1 MRIAATAFA
10 QASGQILGR
19 RSLFGQYGSQTLAPA
34 GLCLPFVREF
44 AAVND
49 NTVMNVFDRQ
59 LKKLHRDRASVHIS
73 EEPLTSEIA
82 RRLLDRLKD
91 CTRTFPSALIL
102 GGASLAVTRELH
114 SSDLLKQAGITE
126 MTILDSSEA
135 MLSKV
140 ADSLSE
146 DHAETQCATTFI
158 HSDEEAYLN
167 SSVQEGSVDVVIAC
181 LGLHWCNDL
190 PGVLI
195 QAKRVLKPDGL
206 FLGALFGGDTLQELR
221 IACSVAEQER
231 DGGVSARISPFAKVS
246 DGGMLLGRAG
256 FNLPAVDIDTI
267 TMMYPNAYELVEHLR
282 VMGETNAVL
291 ARRGSVSRDTA
302 LATAA
307 AYQALFQEDDGSVP
321 ATFDAIFLTGWCPH
335 HNQQRPDARGSATVS
350 LKDLADL
357 PASGDFGA
365 ETVRPR

>member
-82 RRLLDRLKD
+82 RRLLDRL
-91 CTRTFPSALIL
+91 
-102 GGASLAVTRELH
+102 
-114 SSDLLKQAGITE
+114 
-126 MTILDSSEA
+126 
-135 MLSKV
+135 
-140 ADSLSE
+140 
-146 DHAETQCATTFI
+146 
-158 HSDEEAYLN
+158 
-167 SSVQEGSVDVVIAC
+167 
-181 LGLHWCNDL
+181 
-190 PGVLI
+190 
-195 QAKRVLKPDGL
+195 
-206 FLGALFGGDTLQELR
+206 
-221 IACSVAEQER
+221 
-231 DGGVSARISPFAKVS
+231 KVS

-335 HNQQRPDARGSATVS
+335 HNQQR
-350 LKDLADL
+350 
-357 PASGDFGA
+357 
-365 ETVRPR
+365 